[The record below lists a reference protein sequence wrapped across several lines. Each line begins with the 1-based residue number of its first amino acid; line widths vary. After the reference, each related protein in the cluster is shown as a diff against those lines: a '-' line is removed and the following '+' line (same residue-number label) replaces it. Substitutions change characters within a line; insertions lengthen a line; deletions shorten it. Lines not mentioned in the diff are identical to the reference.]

1 MNRIFPL
8 ICGLLFFSCVSV
20 FPCRFTV
27 REVGFADVVPQFY
40 HLYCYVDNGTEAGI
54 ISAFDQI
61 VFTYFIDTNVKGKV
75 IHSDQ
80 VSNSHPAEYFQGWG
94 HEELPSVIL
103 VSPNETS
110 IAFPLPSNKSG
121 IRSLVE
127 QIIQSGTRDQILQA
141 TIQTYGVVLLVEGKD
156 SAENRRASSTI
167 RLAIEQ
173 IKDKIPEMP
182 KPVNELPRA
191 ITLSYQER
199 DQEKILLWSLTGK
212 MELGEGPFAI
222 VLYGRGRQIGPLME
236 GNQIT
241 TGNLV
246 NTLSLIGADCECGL
260 DRSTML
266 GTMIP
271 LKWNQSMQ
279 ADLVKQLGFDPES
292 PMIKNEISQILSK
305 TPAFPGQDVSEDP
318 LLGYTEF
325 TVAFESD
332 SAMELVEVNAD
343 SIDSNVPE
351 SSAVTPPIWLSLI
364 IVILLGVAILNSGIL
379 VFLRNRKNS

>member
-1 MNRIFPL
+1 MNRFFPL
-8 ICGLLFFSCVSV
+8 ISGLLFFYCVSA

-40 HLYCYVDNGTEAGI
+40 HLYCYVDNRTEAGI
-54 ISAFDQI
+54 ISAFNQI
-61 VFTYFIDTNVKGKV
+61 SFTYFIDTNVKGKV

-80 VSNSHPAEYFQGWG
+80 VSNSHPAKYFQEWE

-110 IAFPLPSNKSG
+110 IAFPLPPNKSG

-156 SAENRRASSTI
+156 SAENRRASFAI
-167 RLAIEQ
+167 RLAIQ
-173 IKDKIPEMP
+173 HIKDKIPEMP

-241 TGNLV
+241 RGNLV

-271 LKWNQSMQ
+271 LKWDQSMQ

-332 SAMELVEVNAD
+332 SAMESVEVNAD

-351 SSAVTPPIWLSLI
+351 SSTVTPPIWLSLI
-364 IVILLGVAILNSGIL
+364 IVILLGLAILNSGIL